1 MKFIEL
7 ILRSMMR
14 RTRRTLLTGLT
25 IAVATL
31 VFAMLVAVPAS
42 MDRIID
48 TAARGQRLFVTN
60 RAGPY
65 GVPGKYRND
74 ILKIAHVTGCAATYE
89 MWMHY
94 RTDSDWVAITAA
106 DIDIL
111 DVNPDFPFGTDQLAQ
126 FRNEKRAAMVGSL
139 TMKRN
144 NWRLGQQIMLR
155 SADNSLKMTFIIV
168 GEIPSQRYP
177 NVFLLRRDYLDD
189 SLKAIGDGGL
199 NYAARLLVRVD
210 SLDNMG
216 IVARSI
222 DEKYRNAEA
231 ETRSQTEADALAS
244 GLANIGNIRAIILSL
259 IAVVLL
265 TVMLISGN
273 SMAMTVRDRIP
284 EVALLRTL
292 GFARGRIAYLLLG
305 EAAVLGIVGG
315 AIGAVTALAL
325 FAGGVDMSTVT
336 QGLGLITV
344 SPAVAALSLAV
355 AVGVSILSGT
365 LPVSGALK
373 IPPAI
378 ALRKVI

>member
-139 TMKRN
+139 TM
-144 NWRLGQQIMLR
+144 
-155 SADNSLKMTFIIV
+155 TFIIV

-273 SMAMTVRDRIP
+273 SMAMTVRDR
-284 EVALLRTL
+284 
-292 GFARGRIAYLLLG
+292 
-305 EAAVLGIVGG
+305 
-315 AIGAVTALAL
+315 
-325 FAGGVDMSTVT
+325 
-336 QGLGLITV
+336 
-344 SPAVAALSLAV
+344 
-355 AVGVSILSGT
+355 
-365 LPVSGALK
+365 
-373 IPPAI
+373 
-378 ALRKVI
+378 

>member
-1 MKFIEL
+1 M
-7 ILRSMMR
+7 
-14 RTRRTLLTGLT
+14 
-25 IAVATL
+25 
-31 VFAMLVAVPAS
+31 P
-42 MDRIID
+42 
-48 TAARGQRLFVTN
+48 
-60 RAGPY
+60 
-65 GVPGKYRND
+65 
-74 ILKIAHVTGCAATYE
+74 
-89 MWMHY
+89 
-94 RTDSDWVAITAA
+94 AA
-106 DIDIL
+106 DIEIL
-111 DVNPDFPFGTDQLAQ
+111 DVDFPFGPDKRAQ
-126 FRNEKRAAMVGSL
+126 FRNEKRAVVVGSL

-144 NWRLGQQIMLR
+144 NWRVGQQIMLR
-155 SADNSLKMTFIIV
+155 SADNSLKMTFIILA
-168 GEIPSQRYP
+168 EIPSQRYP
-177 NVFLLRRDYLDD
+177 NVFLIRRDYLDD

-231 ETRSQTEADALAS
+231 ETRSQTEADALAT